1 MTIVAIIIIIAFAFF
16 AQSLLGFGGG
26 LICIPILSLFMPV
39 QDVVAMVMLHQFSM
53 GLLIFK
59 VHKNIG
65 WMHIRKMIPM
75 TVVGVIIGVFFLKI
89 LDGDWVRL
97 GLAAYIILH
106 LARKH
111 TSFDPMG
118 RMIEGG
124 GVHLAGFL
132 GGALNAMIGGG
143 GPAFILYLKD
153 KAENSSE
160 FRANI
165 IAMLMISN
173 VPRAIGMAGT
183 GLFTW
188 DIFIL
193 GLYSYP
199 TFLLAL
205 WAGQKLHD
213 KIPQKVF
220 FNAVEVLLFFS
231 AMFLVIKVM
240 L

>member
-1 MTIVAIIIIIAFAFF
+1 MTILAIILIITFAFF

-39 QDVVAMVMLHQFSM
+39 QDVVAMVMIYQFSM

-59 VHKNIG
+59 TYKDTG
-65 WMHIRKMIPM
+65 WAHIRKMIPM
-75 TVVGVIIGVFFLKI
+75 TILGVIVGVALLKI

-118 RMIEGG
+118 RVIEWGG
-124 GVHLAGFL
+124 AHLAGFL
-132 GGALNAMIGGG
+132 GGGLNAMIGGG
-143 GPAFILYLKD
+143 GPAFILYLRD
-153 KAENSSE
+153 KAANSAE

-165 IAMLMISN
+165 IAMLMLSN
-173 VPRAIGMAGT
+173 IPRSLGMIYT
-183 GLFTW
+183 DMFTW
-188 DIFIL
+188 EIFML
-193 GLYSYP
+193 GLYAFP
-199 TFLLAL
+199 AFLIAM

-213 KIPQKVF
+213 KIPQKAF
-220 FNAVEVLLFFS
+220 FTSVEILLFCS
-231 AMFLVIKVM
+231 AIFLVIKVM